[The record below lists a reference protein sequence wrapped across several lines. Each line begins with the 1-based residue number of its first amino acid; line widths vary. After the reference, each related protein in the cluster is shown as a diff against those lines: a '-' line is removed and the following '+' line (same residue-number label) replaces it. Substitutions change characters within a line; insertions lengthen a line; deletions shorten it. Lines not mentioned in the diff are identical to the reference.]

1 MPNGINNWTYS
12 DVKKFLSKRNF
23 VLVRSK
29 GSHHHFRGVIN
40 REIRLVTIPFHGKN
54 NAIKPRT
61 MNAIITQ
68 SGISKDKWLA

>member
-23 VLVRSK
+23 VLARSK
-29 GSHHHFRGVIN
+29 GSHHHFRGYVG
-40 REIRLVTIPFHGKN
+40 EIRLVTVPFHGKN
-54 NAIKPRT
+54 ESIKPRT

-68 SGISKDKWLA
+68 SGIQKDEWLS